1 MLAGRRVVLGVTG
14 SIAAYKAAELA
25 SQLVQAGAQVDVVMT
40 EAAIRFVTPL
50 TFRSLTGRP
59 VYVEM
64 FDPETEVAEQH
75 VALARQ
81 ADAVVI
87 APATASTIARLAQ
100 GLASDMVSVVALAT
114 RAPILLAPAMDTQM
128 FDHPAT
134 QANLALLQQRGIAV
148 VGPSAGRL
156 ASGHYGLG
164 RLAEVPEVIGALRWL
179 LGRTKGDLIGRHIVV
194 SAGGTQE
201 PIDPVRF
208 VSNYSSGKMGYALA
222 EAARDRGAE
231 VSLVSAPTA
240 LAAPYGVELARV
252 RTAMEMCEAIVE
264 KCQGADA
271 LIMAAAVADYQPQA
285 PLEQKLKREETEG
298 LTLSL
303 VRTPDI
309 LGSVPGK
316 LVKVGFAAESQE
328 LLANAWEKL
337 QRKGLDLIVANDI
350 TDPQAGFGADTNR
363 VVILGKDGD
372 EEHLPLLSKYD
383 VAWRVLDRVAELL
396 WRRS

>member
-1 MLAGRRVVLGVTG
+1 MTG

-134 QANLALLQQRGIAV
+134 QANLALLQQRGVAV
-148 VGPSAGRL
+148 VGPGAGRL

-208 VSNYSSGKMGYALA
+208 ISNYSSGKMGYALA

-285 PLEQKLKREETEG
+285 PLEQKLKREETQG
-298 LTLSL
+298 LTLAL
-303 VRTPDI
+303 ARTPDI

-328 LLANAWEKL
+328 LLANAREKL

-372 EEHLPLLSKYD
+372 EEHLPLMSKYD
-383 VAWRVLDRVAELL
+383 VAWRVLDRMAELL
-396 WRRS
+396 RRRG

>member
-134 QANLALLQQRGIAV
+134 QANLALLQQRGVAV
-148 VGPSAGRL
+148 VGPGAGRL

-208 VSNYSSGKMGYALA
+208 ISNYSSGKMGYALA

-231 VSLVSAPTA
+231 VALVSAPTA
-240 LAAPYGVELARV
+240 LAAPYGVELAQV
-252 RTAMEMCEAIVE
+252 GTAMEMCEAIVE

-285 PLEQKLKREETEG
+285 PLEQKLKREETRG
-298 LTLSL
+298 
-303 VRTPDI
+303 
-309 LGSVPGK
+309 
-316 LVKVGFAAESQE
+316 
-328 LLANAWEKL
+328 
-337 QRKGLDLIVANDI
+337 
-350 TDPQAGFGADTNR
+350 
-363 VVILGKDGD
+363 
-372 EEHLPLLSKYD
+372 
-383 VAWRVLDRVAELL
+383 
-396 WRRS
+396 